1 MLPREIKR
9 RESTYLS
16 EVDMRYFNKNK
27 KNLLNIVLI
36 TFK

>member
-27 KNLLNIVLI
+27 KKIY
-36 TFK
+36 